1 MMAEM
6 GIKIPS
12 SDRRLLDEPLLILG
26 FGINSYFDVIAAL
39 MKCMMLIT
47 LFMSPTMYLYSNND

>member
-12 SDRRLLDEPLLILG
+12 SDKRLLEEPMLLLG
-26 FGINSYFDVIAAL
+26 FGINSYFDVIADL
-39 MKCMMLIT
+39 LKMMSLIT
-47 LFMSPTMYLYSNND
+47 LFMLPTMYMYAYND